1 MILALRCAG
10 VSDGRHSADVMKT
23 QSDYRGLGASR
34 RLPYTHKYENITHSE
49 IGIMRTNIDIDD
61 SLMRRAMR
69 LGGIDTKKATVE
81 AALRLFIQTR
91 AQVGMRR
98 FRGKVKWEGNLEES
112 RLGRNTG

>member
-1 MILALRCAG
+1 
-10 VSDGRHSADVMKT
+10 
-23 QSDYRGLGASR
+23 
-34 RLPYTHKYENITHSE
+34 
-49 IGIMRTNIDIDD
+49 MRTNIDIDD
-61 SLMRRAMR
+61 ELMHKAMR

-112 RLGRNTG
+112 RMGRNSR